1 GEELDLVLDDDTGE
15 LADLLPL
22 GIARTPPVQPPE
34 ALHQALLEHLV
45 PVPVGGGVRSLD
57 LVQDGTHLAALQHWV
72 LDPPEE
78 VVDRLLEELIVHP
91 QGVVRVQDQRL
102 AAAHIVRHLRYRTGH
117 RRRTHPRFRR
127 PGSPRRSTGARSAAR
142 RASAFRRR
150 TYS

>member
-1 GEELDLVLDDDTGE
+1 LVALSF
-15 LADLLPL
+15 LFMRRP
-22 GIARTPPVQPPE
+22 PPVSPLFPYTT
-34 ALHQALLEHLV
+34 LF
-45 PVPVGGGVRSLD
+45 RS
-57 LVQDGTHLAALQHWV
+57 DGTHLAALQHWV